1 MTRLQKGH
9 MNALLAC
16 LVNTEV
22 RISLPDWKWVQG
34 TCIVSNFYE
43 YLCSQVS
50 ANIHQYLKDPFSNG
64 IGGGYSTST
73 STFNKAKS
81 YVEAVCRDTAL
92 QHNDEYRHAFEHC
105 LKIFIVEMLSAQ
117 LVLYQIEKSEETP
130 VTRVLGTLPK
140 LFISQQEIKP
150 FDGTTDE
157 LLALKGKIVLV
168 RDFNEVY
175 EAKAK
180 DHVEDVLN
188 CIIGL
193 GPYVLQNID
202 FRALIEEALADPC
215 PMIRETIAQ
224 IWLITQHIY
233 AFGGSNDSSLNYL

>member
-9 MNALLAC
+9 MNTLLAC

-22 RISLPDWKWVQG
+22 RISLPGWKWTQG
-34 TCIVSNFYE
+34 TCIVANFYE

-50 ANIHQYLKDPFSNG
+50 ANIHQYLKDPFSKRM
-64 IGGGYSTST
+64 GGGYSTST

-81 YVEAVCRDTAL
+81 YIEAVCRDTAL
-92 QHNDEYRHAFEHC
+92 QNDEEYRQAFEHC

-117 LVLYQIEKSEETP
+117 LVMYQIEKPEETP
-130 VTRVLGTLPK
+130 VTRILGTLPN
-140 LFISQQEIKP
+140 LFIHQMELKP
-150 FDGTTDE
+150 FDGTVDE
-157 LLALKGKIVLV
+157 LLARKGEVVLV

-180 DHVEDVLN
+180 DHVEDVFN

-202 FRALIEEALADPC
+202 FRSLMEEALTDPC
-215 PMIRETIAQ
+215 PMMRETIAQ
-224 IWLITQHIY
+224 LWLITQNIY